1 MNGNVRGGLIFSG
14 RYIFTIILS
23 FTSIVLMV
31 YILSIITFGKEIV
44 TLLSLVLTVLP
55 AMVPFFLITVIAFL
69 AGYCP
74 EGTRDRLYIR
84 FMMDLFKIFCI
95 FYVSHSV
102 EHLISVIE
110 VDSSYGTYLRDT
122 AIQLDVTIVA
132 IILTALPLLSMV
144 DNVLEYRQN
153 KGLLSDTD

>member
-1 MNGNVRGGLIFSG
+1 MNVNIHGGLVFSG

-55 AMVPFFLITVIAFL
+55 AMVPFFLLTVIAFL

-74 EGTRDRLYIR
+74 EGTRDRLCIR

-102 EHLISVIE
+102 KHLISFIE
-110 VDSSYGTYLRDT
+110 VDSSYGSYLRDT
-122 AIQLDVTIVA
+122 AIQLDVTVVA

-153 KGLLSDTD
+153 KESVSKTK